1 MKLLLVGPTGSIGS
15 TILHQCL
22 ASPFITR
29 LVILSRCPLSIEI
42 CDSDPRVKTITV
54 DSFTVYD
61 GDVLEELEEA
71 IGCLW
76 YAFPCGRPWGCRV
89 QGPRDFAVRGDIG

>member
-1 MKLLLVGPTGSIGS
+1 MKLLLIGPTGSIGS

-22 ASPFITR
+22 ANPFITR
-29 LVILSRCPLSIEI
+29 LVILSRRPLSTEI
-42 CDSDPRVKTITV
+42 CNSDPRVKIVTV

-76 YAFPCGRPWGCRV
+76 YAYFSWGRP
-89 QGPRDFAVRGDIG
+89 